1 MAGKGEGA
9 GGSNRKIRRATQRAG
24 NNRSRRARQYQ
35 HLQYYVD
42 CSGARRILHREMRE
56 DDVGGEA
63 EAEAEAERQVTSG
76 GRARDARTQES
87 SWVPSLSSQED
98 SGIEGTHV
106 ARLEWC
112 VPAVLWAFLAVVQ

>member
-1 MAGKGEGA
+1 MCDFAVEDEIPEHA
-9 GGSNRKIRRATQRAG
+9 RAADNVNNAYG
-24 NNRSRRARQYQ
+24 NPGTA
-35 HLQYYVD
+35 
-42 CSGARRILHREMRE
+42 
-56 DDVGGEA
+56 EA